1 MENYPV
7 LEDVFCAIF
16 LLIRITFFLFD
27 GENPLKYYEFKS
39 DNLKIGGSVID
50 IETCVGSGSVINNKN
65 KTCAVS
71 AEIKFKT
78 KTKPFPLNVG
88 EKSWK
93 NKKKDKSLC
102 LSATNCPKM
111 VKHHPKKN
119 YYVSQE
125 APDSSTE
132 EDQIE
137 TASEDH
143 LRHIFRF
150 GTAFMGPPPPP
161 PPVFVVPEIPPHIRA
176 PNRIQHQNISS
187 TSSAD
192 NSVILIEETIDVLE
206 TIDVFSA
213 DDEAED
219 DTEAAKNQGE
229 VEIIQIIPNIEEA
242 GPASGIPAQA
252 VQITAAQAPPQRYS
266 MRNYPPSV
274 SYWVPTHS
282 AANANQTYTN
292 IKSWRDE
299 NPENDVRLNDSEN
312 YPESTPDFIRVGP
325 NYPNDERPAYTKS
338 ECGRYVRFGG
348 YTGSPERNGANANPV
363 IGQSESSFLD
373 QTTLELDAVYDSAEN
388 LNNDSNESEPAPNAE
403 LLLDLLESMRNIN
416 RQFRIL
422 FDQDV
427 VFDENWPR
435 QLSLSGNG
443 NGIKR
448 SILLPSPRSLPWHCL
463 PWGKL

>member
-1 MENYPV
+1 
-7 LEDVFCAIF
+7 
-16 LLIRITFFLFD
+16 
-27 GENPLKYYEFKS
+27 
-39 DNLKIGGSVID
+39 
-50 IETCVGSGSVINNKN
+50 
-65 KTCAVS
+65 
-71 AEIKFKT
+71 
-78 KTKPFPLNVG
+78 
-88 EKSWK
+88 
-93 NKKKDKSLC
+93 
-102 LSATNCPKM
+102 
-111 VKHHPKKN
+111 
-119 YYVSQE
+119 
-125 APDSSTE
+125 
-132 EDQIE
+132 
-137 TASEDH
+137 
-143 LRHIFRF
+143 
-150 GTAFMGPPPPP
+150 
-161 PPVFVVPEIPPHIRA
+161 VV
-176 PNRIQHQNISS
+176 
-187 TSSAD
+187 
-192 NSVILIEETIDVLE
+192 LIEETIDV
-206 TIDVFSA
+206 FSS

-219 DTEAAKNQGE
+219 DTDAVENQVENQGG
-229 VEIIQIIPNIEEA
+229 VEIVQVTSDTEEA

-252 VQITAAQAPPQRYS
+252 EQITAAQAPPQRYS
-266 MRNYPPSV
+266 MRNYPPLV
-274 SYWVPTHS
+274 SYWVPTYS
-282 AANANQTYTN
+282 VANANQTYTN

-443 NGIKR
+443 NGIKQ
-448 SILLPSPRSLPWHCL
+448 SILLPSPRSLPWHYL
-463 PWGKL
+463 PRGKL